1 MLDFAEIDKYKENNR
16 IEAKRAQGGFPQSLW
31 ETYSAF
37 ANTVGGVILL
47 GVQELADK
55 SFYPVRLPSPEW
67 LAEEFWRKAE
77 DKQIVSANI
86 LSPDQVRIVEART
99 GGEGSAEDGGGK
111 ERIVVIEVPRADR
124 RKKPVFIGNDPY
136 MGSYRRNGEGD
147 YRCTR
152 EEVESMLRD
161 ADAAPRMDRFLWVW
175 GQKPWMKVRWN
186 DISGNTASGRR
197 RTLSK
202 NLL

>member
-77 DKQIVSANI
+77 DKQIAQISFPLI
-86 LSPDQVRIVEART
+86 RYGLWKRGQV
-99 GGEGSAEDGGGK
+99 GK
-111 ERIVVIEVPRADR
+111 EVRKTAEGKNELSSSKYHGRI
-124 RKKPVFIGNDPY
+124 
-136 MGSYRRNGEGD
+136 
-147 YRCTR
+147 
-152 EEVESMLRD
+152 EEKSL
-161 ADAAPRMDRFLWVW
+161 FL
-175 GQKPWMKVRWN
+175 
-186 DISGNTASGRR
+186 
-197 RTLSK
+197 
-202 NLL
+202 